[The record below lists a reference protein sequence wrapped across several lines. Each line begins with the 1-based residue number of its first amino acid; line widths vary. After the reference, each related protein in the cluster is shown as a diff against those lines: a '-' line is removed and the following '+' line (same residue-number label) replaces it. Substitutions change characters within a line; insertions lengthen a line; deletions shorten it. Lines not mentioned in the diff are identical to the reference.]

1 MQCTQVAEVQK
12 WLAQLAC
19 RGATD
24 IHTNSVV
31 VTLAT
36 PDFSMPYIV
45 CALSSSLLAVYAGL
59 MITTLTAR
67 PRWIAAR
74 ALSKAGRRA
83 RLLKLVAVVAV
94 FAVLV
99 PYLDPEW
106 RDWLEAQLVQMGV
119 KM

>member
-1 MQCTQVAEVQK
+1 MRR
-12 WLAQLAC
+12 WLAMLTC
-19 RGATD
+19 RGVTD

-45 CALSSSLLAVYAGL
+45 CALSSSLLAIYAGL
-59 MITTLTAR
+59 MITTITAR

-83 RLLKLVAVVAV
+83 KLLKLVSVAGIFV
-94 FAVLV
+94 VLV

-106 RDWLEAQLVQMGV
+106 RDWLDAHLQQLGA
-119 KM
+119 KL